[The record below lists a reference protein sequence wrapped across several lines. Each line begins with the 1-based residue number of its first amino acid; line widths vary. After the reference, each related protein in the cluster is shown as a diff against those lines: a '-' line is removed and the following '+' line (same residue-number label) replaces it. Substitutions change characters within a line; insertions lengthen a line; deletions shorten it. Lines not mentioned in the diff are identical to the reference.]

1 MDTDFGNGVKIFCI
15 VLSCLSKL
23 QTGFS
28 EEYGD
33 GVGTQSPRVR
43 RQSQWSSPGLK
54 VTDFHIRCKVVSRYA
69 FTTVTSSIWNQLSI
83 TKEAAFEV
91 NLPDSAFISNFSITS
106 NNKTYTA
113 QVTER
118 GVAKR
123 IYDEAKRKGKA
134 AGLVAT
140 KERETEKFRVVVS
153 IPPGARTSFSLSYEE
168 LLFRRLGHYELTL
181 GLRPT
186 QPVQNFSLEVTVM
199 ERTGISFI
207 KVLPLRTSR
216 LMSSTVQGDEAP
228 PAGMVIEQT
237 SGCAQVRY
245 SPTWQQQTSTSPKGL
260 NGDFILQ
267 YDVELNDLMGDV
279 QIHDGYFVH
288 YFAPRKLPVV
298 PKNVIFAI
306 DVSGSMIGT
315 KIKQTKQAMATIL
328 SELREDDFFNIITF
342 SDTIR
347 IWKNGGT
354 VKAILSN
361 VHDAQEFVKKITAE
375 GWTDINS
382 ALLSAGQ
389 LVKSMTQNSTRR
401 IPLVIFLTDGEA
413 TTGVTSSEMILRNAR
428 KALGSASLFGLAFG
442 DDADFALLRRLAL
455 ENRGVARMV
464 YEDSDAALQL
474 KGFYDEVA
482 SPLLSDIQ
490 LSYLDDQA
498 FDVTRSLFPNYFQG
512 SELVVTGRIKPGA
525 QDLKVFLSAEDSKQI
540 LKLENIVPTFSSES
554 NVTASPLG
562 CQGDMNGA
570 LSFVQRLWA
579 YFTIK
584 ELLRAKLNSTDP
596 AAQRLLAEKA
606 TNLSLK
612 YNFVTPV
619 TSLVVVKPDA
629 NEGPVNFNVSSSNT
643 TATLPITVT
652 TNGPSTSPNSQTHT
666 PPTVPRMPVSNV
678 TVTKKPNLN
687 SSRKEVKP
695 NIGLPGKPLPSWL
708 HNTSRP
714 TQLPQGRKLTSP
726 STPERTNPSMKTSL
740 LKTAYPHCCGKNSTP
755 TPPSRIMHPVHP
767 GKVIVSPPDSEKDTS
782 EPSADPKAPIIPTH
796 FHSLV
801 SALPI
806 FTDAPST
813 DTGGDTENATL
824 VAATFVPMP
833 GVTEVPKLVEYEL
846 LEIETHQTRQH
857 FSSLQL
863 SNFDVPVLK
872 LAKKKDMDHV
882 EAYEYQYY
890 ASEVND
896 IAHVADYEYLYYDSE
911 LEASSSLSRGTLF
924 SSSVDGDPHFIVQL
938 PRLNHSLCFTID
950 GRANDVLRLLE
961 DPEKGVIVDGRL
973 MWAPP
978 KLGSE
983 DRSRTYFDQ
992 LKFSKP
998 VGSAGGL
1005 VVTVTMDLVVVE
1017 GEGREALRTDQ
1028 PGSVLR
1034 RGLRVTVDAN
1044 LRCWVVLGRGLRFLV
1059 LRHHYKHPTYLQ
1071 MAHLGFYLVDGQGLS
1086 PRTQGLLGQFQ
1097 YAHVELV
1104 GPTDAHGAEA
1114 WQHNTARLR
1123 MGASWISVSLQDKT
1137 LKDSLSK
1144 QHLDM
1149 CWVVARVDVEKLLGH
1164 SYSSYVVNQL

>member
-1 MDTDFGNGVKIFCI
+1 MPIGRNFEGRVFGKSCKRPDIAKTRTKPHQPLSDGLVELAILVAHHQHAWVCHPPL
-15 VLSCLSKL
+15 VLWANRTAVQESTRCHVACANVCMGAM
-23 QTGFS
+23 Q
-28 EEYGD
+28 
-33 GVGTQSPRVR
+33 PRVLGVR
-43 RQSQWSSPGLK
+43 TAPRAGGNEGGRHGLK

-216 LMSSTVQGDEAP
+216 LMSSTVQG
-228 PAGMVIEQT
+228 T
-237 SGCAQVRY
+237 SKILV
-245 SPTWQQQTSTSPKGL
+245 QQTSTSPKGL

-629 NEGPVNFNVSSSNT
+629 NEGPKQCSGRPWH
-643 TATLPITVT
+643 L
-652 TNGPSTSPNSQTHT
+652 NGAQLALRGLKCAKKTSPT
-666 PPTVPRMPVSNV
+666 P
-678 TVTKKPNLN
+678 
-687 SSRKEVKP
+687 
-695 NIGLPGKPLPSWL
+695 L
-708 HNTSRP
+708 H
-714 TQLPQGRKLTSP
+714 
-726 STPERTNPSMKTSL
+726 
-740 LKTAYPHCCGKNSTP
+740 H
-755 TPPSRIMHPVHP
+755 H
-767 GKVIVSPPDSEKDTS
+767 
-782 EPSADPKAPIIPTH
+782 
-796 FHSLV
+796 
-801 SALPI
+801 
-806 FTDAPST
+806 
-813 DTGGDTENATL
+813 
-824 VAATFVPMP
+824 
-833 GVTEVPKLVEYEL
+833 
-846 LEIETHQTRQH
+846 HQPAQ
-857 FSSLQL
+857 
-863 SNFDVPVLK
+863 
-872 LAKKKDMDHV
+872 
-882 EAYEYQYY
+882 
-890 ASEVND
+890 
-896 IAHVADYEYLYYDSE
+896 
-911 LEASSSLSRGTLF
+911 
-924 SSSVDGDPHFIVQL
+924 
-938 PRLNHSLCFTID
+938 
-950 GRANDVLRLLE
+950 
-961 DPEKGVIVDGRL
+961 
-973 MWAPP
+973 W
-978 KLGSE
+978 
-983 DRSRTYFDQ
+983 
-992 LKFSKP
+992 
-998 VGSAGGL
+998 
-1005 VVTVTMDLVVVE
+1005 
-1017 GEGREALRTDQ
+1017 
-1028 PGSVLR
+1028 
-1034 RGLRVTVDAN
+1034 
-1044 LRCWVVLGRGLRFLV
+1044 
-1059 LRHHYKHPTYLQ
+1059 
-1071 MAHLGFYLVDGQGLS
+1071 
-1086 PRTQGLLGQFQ
+1086 
-1097 YAHVELV
+1097 
-1104 GPTDAHGAEA
+1104 
-1114 WQHNTARLR
+1114 
-1123 MGASWISVSLQDKT
+1123 
-1137 LKDSLSK
+1137 
-1144 QHLDM
+1144 
-1149 CWVVARVDVEKLLGH
+1149 
-1164 SYSSYVVNQL
+1164 

>member
-1 MDTDFGNGVKIFCI
+1 MDTGFGKGIKILYI
-15 VLSCLSKL
+15 ILSSLSNL
-23 QTGFS
+23 QTGLS
-28 EEYGD
+28 EEFGER
-33 GVGTQSPRVR
+33 VGTQSHVFSPRVR

-54 VTDFHIRCKVVSRYA
+54 VTDFHIRCKVMSRYA
-69 FTTVTSSIWNQLSI
+69 FTTVSSSIWNQLSI

-91 NLPDSAFISNFSITS
+91 NLPHSAFISNFSITS

-113 QVTER
+113 QVKER

-134 AGLVAT
+134 AGLVTT

-153 IPPGARTSFSLSYEE
+153 IPAGARTSFSLSYEE

-199 ERTGISFI
+199 ESTGISFI

-216 LMSSTVQGDEAP
+216 LMSSAAQGDEAA

-237 SGCAQVRY
+237 SGCAQIRY

-267 YDVELNDLMGDV
+267 YDVELSNLMGDI

-328 SELREDDFFNIITF
+328 GDLREDDFFNIITF
-342 SDTIR
+342 SDRIH

-361 VHDAQEFVKKITAE
+361 VRDAQEFVKKITAE

-389 LVKSMTQNSTRR
+389 LVKSTTQNSTRR

-413 TTGVTSSEMILRNAR
+413 TTGVTSSEIILRNAR

-512 SELVVTGRIKPGA
+512 SELVVTGRIKPGVR
-525 QDLKVFLSAEDSKQI
+525 DLKVFLSAEDSKQQ
-540 LKLENIVPTFSSES
+540 LKLENNVPTFSSES
-554 NVTASPLG
+554 NITASPLV

-584 ELLRAKLNSTDP
+584 ELLRARLNSSDP

-629 NEGPVNFNVSSSNT
+629 NEAPVNFSVSSSNT

-652 TNGPSTSPNSQTHT
+652 TNGPSTSPNSLTHT
-666 PPTVPRMPVSNV
+666 PLSVPRMPISNV

-687 SSRKEVKP
+687 SSRNEVKP
-695 NIGLPGKPLPSWL
+695 NTGLPGKPLPSWL

-767 GKVIVSPPDSEKDTS
+767 GKFIVSPSDSEKDTS

-796 FHSLV
+796 FHGLV

-806 FTDAPST
+806 LTAAPST
-813 DTGGDTENATL
+813 DTGGDIENATL

-833 GVTEVPKLVEYEL
+833 GVTERPKLEVSEL
-846 LEIETHQTRQH
+846 L
-857 FSSLQL
+857 
-863 SNFDVPVLK
+863 DVPVLS
-872 LAKKKDMDHV
+872 LLKKKDMDHV
-882 EAYEYQYY
+882 E
-890 ASEVND
+890 D

-911 LEASSSLSRGTLF
+911 LEASTSLSHDILF

-950 GRANDVLRLLE
+950 GKANDVLRLLE
-961 DPEKGVIVDGRL
+961 DPDKGIIVDGRL
-973 MWAPP
+973 TWAPP

-983 DRSRTYFDQ
+983 DRARTYFDQ

-998 VGSAGGL
+998 VGLAGGL

-1017 GEGREALRTDQ
+1017 GEGRETLRTDQ
-1028 PGSVLR
+1028 PRSVLR
-1034 RGLRVTVDAN
+1034 QGVRVTVDTN

-1059 LRHHYKHPTYLQ
+1059 LFHHYKHPTYLQ

-1104 GPTDAHGAEA
+1104 EPTYTQSAEA
-1114 WQHNTARLR
+1114 WHHSTTKLR
-1123 MGASWISVSLQDKT
+1123 IGASWISVSLQDKT

-1144 QHLDM
+1144 QHWDM

-1164 SYSSYVVNQL
+1164 SYNSYVVNQL